1 MLEGTAVELYKFAVA
16 NPSWTKQDASDALGY
31 TLKHIEVSIA
41 GLERQRL
48 LAPGTSGQWVAIAPE
63 TALADIVDEDERTM
77 LQLRSRVSERRR
89 EFASIVP
96 VFLEARAHAAGSGS
110 VEVLEDPAKVRRL
123 LIDSGRD
130 VMTSVLIAQPGQG
143 STADVQEESVRKD
156 LELLQR
162 GIQRRNL
169 YPTGTRD
176 HVPTRK
182 AVATVTDAG
191 GEFRALPFVPLRL
204 MIFDKNLA
212 IVARQLDPG
221 DKAALVIRDPNLVH
235 IFTLLFDL
243 AWEIASPFLDE
254 VGRKSP
260 LTSTQQSILNGLA
273 VGYSDEVIARR
284 LDISVRTCRRHIA
297 WMLEELRADSRF
309 QAGIKARDAGWI

>member
-1 MLEGTAVELYKFAVA
+1 MLEGTAVEVYRFAVA
-16 NPSWTKQDASDALGY
+16 NPTWTTQEVSDATGY
-31 TLKHIEVSIA
+31 TLKHIEDAIQE
-41 GLERQRL
+41 LESQRL
-48 LAPGTSGQWVAIAPE
+48 LTPGADGGWVAISPD
-63 TALADIVDEDERTM
+63 TALADAVDEDERTM

-96 VFLEARAHAAGSGS
+96 IFLEARAQAVGSGS

-130 VMTSVLIAQPGQG
+130 VMSNVLIAQPGQG

-162 GIQRRNL
+162 GIERKNL

-182 AVATVTDAG
+182 AVAAVTEAG
-191 GEFRALPFVPLRL
+191 GEFRVLPFVPLRL

-235 IFTLLFDL
+235 IFTVLFEL
-243 AWEIASPFLDE
+243 AWEIASPFLDDA
-254 VGRKSP
+254 GPNSP
-260 LTSTQQSILNGLA
+260 LSSTQQSILNGLA

-284 LDISVRTCRRHIA
+284 LEISVRTCRRHIA
-297 WMLEELRADSRF
+297 WMLEELGADSRF